1 MTPDVPDR
9 IGCEMCERVDKSLI
23 LDRLARN
30 AVVPLA
36 LVEDYNR
43 WALMLAGG
51 AS

>member
-23 LDRLARN
+23 MAHLMRN
-30 AVVPLA
+30 EAIPGP

>member
-9 IGCEMCERVDKSLI
+9 IGCIMCERVNKAMI
-23 LDRLARN
+23 MDRLMRD
-30 AVVPLA
+30 VPVPIE